1 MRIIPSQ
8 IHQLFIHLITNSIKY
23 AKKDTNPKIRIGI
36 EEITSD
42 EIIDFGADP
51 DIDYIKIAIADN
63 GIGFHKNFETLIF
76 NPFYKLQNSNE
87 HYGSGLGLTLV
98 QKIVYNHKGFIKVS
112 SEPNKGTVVY
122 IYLPYE
128 SN

>member
-63 GIGFHKNFETLIF
+63 GIGFHKNFEALIF
-76 NPFYKLQNSNE
+76 NPFYKLQNNND

-98 QKIVYNHKGFIKVS
+98 QK
-112 SEPNKGTVVY
+112 
-122 IYLPYE
+122 
-128 SN
+128 